1 MANDVTTKAAAL
13 PAALVAK
20 IAAGIG
26 KSQIGAGAG
35 GGGQILLR
43 LVTGKWL
50 FGQGNDEV
58 QHGSSWL
65 VNITTFKHGDVT
77 WFESQLVDEYM
88 VDMWS
93 DTRPLPPTHATGA
106 SPKQQMSVEMKCMN
120 GEDAGLQVLYK
131 ISSLGGTAALF
142 DLKEAVRRRVD
153 ERGPEYPYLFPV
165 LELGFTSYPNK
176 RYGGTTYN
184 PVLKRVGWADINGQ
198 LEGAEDGGAPAAALK
213 EPEPAKPSKPSL
225 KAVPDA
231 EPQQAATGQ
240 RRRPR

>member
-1 MANDVTTKAAAL
+1 MANEVTKAAAL

-26 KSQIGAGAG
+26 RSQIGAGAG
-35 GGGQILLR
+35 GGHGQPLLR

-65 VNITTFKHGDVT
+65 ANITTFKHGDVT
-77 WFESQLVDEYM
+77 WFESKLVDEYM

-93 DTRPLPPTHATGA
+93 ETRPLPGPHPTGA
-106 SPKQQMSVEMKCMN
+106 EPKAQMSVELKCMN
-120 GEDAGLQVLYK
+120 GEDAGLTVLYK
-131 ISSLGGTAALF
+131 ISSLGGTAALY

-153 ERGPEYPYLFPV
+153 EFGPEYPYLFPV
-165 LELGFTSYPNK
+165 IQFGSTSYPNK

-184 PVLKRVGWADINGQ
+184 PVLERIGWADINGT
-198 LEGAEDGGAPAAALK
+198 LEEGEAGPAPA
-213 EPEPAKPSKPSL
+213 PEPAPVKPGKPSL
-225 KAVPDA
+225 KAVDT
-231 EPQQAATGQ
+231 EPQAAAAGQ

>member
-1 MANDVTTKAAAL
+1 MANEVTSKAAAL

-153 ERGPEYPYLFPV
+153 EFGPEHPYLFPV
-165 LELGFTSYPNK
+165 IELGFTSYPNK
-176 RYGGTTYN
+176 RFGGTTYN
-184 PVLKRVGWADINGQ
+184 PVLKRTGWADINGQ
-198 LEGAEDGGAPAAALK
+198 LEGAEDGGAAPLK
-213 EPEPAKPSKPSL
+213 EPEPVKPSKPSL

-231 EPQQAATGQ
+231 EPQAATGQ

>member
-1 MANDVTTKAAAL
+1 MANEVTSKAAAL

-58 QHGSSWL
+58 QHGASWL

-93 DTRPLPPTHATGA
+93 ETRPLPGTHATGA
-106 SPKQQMSVEMKCMN
+106 TPKPQMSVEMKCMN

-153 ERGPEYPYLFPV
+153 ENGPEYPYLFPV
-165 LELGFTSYPNK
+165 IELGFTSYPNK

-184 PVLKRVGWADINGQ
+184 PVLKRTGWADINGQ
-198 LEGAEDGGAPAAALK
+198 LEGAEDGGAAPLK
-213 EPEPAKPSKPSL
+213 EPEPVKPSKPSL

-231 EPQQAATGQ
+231 EPQAATGQ